1 MSICSR
7 NMMFSERLYRLLLF
21 LYPPHFRA
29 RFAPEMVRAWQVTHP
44 LSIREG
50 GRRKRLAFWLWTFT
64 DLARSVPEE
73 WRLAAMSICRPRL
86 SLRALADSLIVPLI
100 IIATHVLAGGIAGTV
115 RVALGANVLQTGNAP
130 AIAGFWNPQA
140 LFAAATA
147 ACFLSIASVLATLAV
162 RHGGSTVTLELQP
175 HESQKWVRLSPCVPG
190 RVICLH
196 RDIS

>member
-29 RFAPEMVRAWQVTHP
+29 RFTPEMLGVWQDTHP
-44 LSIREG
+44 LSIRGG
-50 GRRKRLAFWLWTFT
+50 GRRKRLAFWLWTFI

-73 WRLAAMSICRPRL
+73 WRLAAMSICRPKF
-86 SLRALADSLIVPLI
+86 SVGALADSLIVPLI
-100 IIATHVLAGGIAGTV
+100 IIATHVLAGGIAGTI
-115 RVALGANVLQTGNAP
+115 RVALGASVLQTGNP
-130 AIAGFWNPQA
+130 PPIAGFWNPQA

-147 ACFLSIASVLATLAV
+147 ACFLGIASVLATLAV
-162 RHGGSTVTLELQP
+162 RRGGSNIRLELQP
-175 HESQKWVRLSPCVPG
+175 HESQMRVRLSSCVPI